1 MKIIFLILK
10 REYLVR
16 VRKRSFIVMT
26 ILGPLLIFGFYAVVG
41 WAAISSIEQKKVD
54 VIDDS
59 GLFKNKL
66 ENTKSLSFSYPDA
79 TFQAAKSNFLNSKK
93 DVLVHIPEN
102 VMEQPKSLQMF
113 AEKGVSLEIK
123 SSIERAIEK
132 EIESIKLTQAG
143 ITRKVLQDAK
153 VNVDSET
160 ISLSEE
166 GEKTSSAGAAT
177 IIGGICAFLIYISV
191 FVYGTQVMR
200 GVMEEKTNR
209 IVEVIISSVK
219 PFQLMMGKIIGVA
232 LVGLTQFTL
241 WIVLTIAL
249 TSLGTS
255 ILGPRFAQQ
264 RAQTVMATQ
273 PGMQQQ
279 MQRDEDTTD
288 ETVVAQAQTA
298 PKNPV
303 DDVMKAINS
312 LNIPMIIACFLFYF
326 LGGYLLYS
334 ALFGA
339 VGAAVDNE
347 TEVQQFMLP
356 ITLPVI
362 FSFIIAQFVL
372 RDPNGSLA
380 FWTSMIPF
388 TSPIIMMVRIPLG
401 VPGWELA
408 LSMTLLVLGFVGTT
422 WLAARIYRVGIL
434 MYGKKVNYK
443 ELSKW
448 IFYNA

>member
-16 VRKRSFIVMT
+16 VRKKSFIVMT
-26 ILGPLLIFGFYAVVG
+26 ILGPLLIFGFYAFVG
-41 WAAISSIEQKKVD
+41 WAAISSIEQKTVD

-66 ENTKSLSFSYPDA
+66 ENTKSLSFSYPNIS
-79 TFQAAKSNFLNSKK
+79 FQAAKANFLSSKR

-102 VMEQPKSLQMF
+102 VIEKPKSLQMY
-113 AEKGVSLEIK
+113 AEKGVSLELK
-123 SSIERAIEK
+123 NSIERAIEK

-143 ITRKVLQDAK
+143 ITRKILQDSK

-160 ISLSEE
+160 ISLSSE

-232 LVGLTQFTL
+232 LVGLTQFLL

-249 TSLGTS
+249 TSLGSS
-255 ILGPRFAQQ
+255 IFGPRFAQQ

-279 MQRDEDTTD
+279 MQRDEDTK
-288 ETVVAQAQTA
+288 VAQSPATEN
-298 PKNPV
+298 NPV
-303 DDVMKAINS
+303 ADIMKAINS
-312 LNIPMIIACFLFYF
+312 LNLPMIIGCFLFYF

-401 VPGWELA
+401 VPLWELF
-408 LSMTLLVLGFVGTT
+408 LSMSLLVLGFVGTT

-434 MYGKKVNYK
+434 MYGKKVSYK

-448 IFYNA
+448 IFYNP